1 MMKTVRIGSLRVHP
15 KLKAF
20 VEEELLPG
28 TDISPDTFWEGA
40 GRLINGLKPE
50 NERLL
55 AERRSF
61 QKQLDS
67 WYETHDATEN
77 QEGYLREIGYLED
90 EPEPFTVGTTGI
102 DPEINKQPGPQLV
115 VPLSNP
121 RYVLNAANA
130 RWGSLYDSL
139 YGSDILPEDDGR
151 ERGTSYNPKRG
162 EEVIRYAKKLLDQ
175 HVPLTEGSH
184 ADVQRYRIRNGKLE
198 AELTT
203 GAATLAAD
211 QLKGWRGEEEEPE
224 AILLEHHRLHLEIQ
238 MDRNHPI
245 GKTDAAGVKDILTE
259 AAITSIMDAEDSV
272 AAVDTEEKT
281 AVYRSWLG
289 LMKGTL
295 ETSFDKGG
303 KTVTRRL
310 NEDRT
315 YRSPSG
321 EDVTLSGRVLMLV
334 RNVGHLMTTDM
345 ITLEDG
351 SEAPEGIVDGLVTA
365 AAALH
370 DLKGNSPFR
379 NSAAGSIYIVK
390 PKMHG
395 SREVAFTNHLMTEIE
410 KLYGLAPNTIKIGV
424 MDEERRTSLN
434 LRACIRE
441 VKDRI
446 FFINTGFL
454 DRTGDEIHTSFRA
467 GPMIR
472 KAEMKTS
479 SWLGSYEEQNVSSGL
494 RVHLHERGQIGKGM
508 WAMPDEMK
516 LMMEQKDGQL
526 LAGGSTAW
534 VPSPTAAVLH
544 ALHYH
549 QVDVQDVH
557 RSKLEQEPPQ
567 SRMLEVPVASDRSW
581 SDDEIQGE
589 LENNAQGILGYV
601 VRWVEHGIGC
611 SKVPD
616 IHGTNL
622 MEDRATLRIS
632 SQHIA
637 NWLAHGICTEDQV
650 RQVMAKMA
658 ALVDEQNADDP
669 EYRAMTDNLEKSD
682 AFQAALELVLEGGR
696 QPNGYTEPI
705 LHRRRRAFKERMYV
719 NQ

>member
-1 MMKTVRIGSLRVHP
+1 MEAVRIGSLRVHP

-28 TDISPDTFWEGA
+28 TDVSPETFWEGA

-50 NERLL
+50 NDRLL
-55 AERRSF
+55 AERRAF

-67 WYETHDATEN
+67 WYETHDVTDD

-90 EPEPFTVGTTGI
+90 EPEAFTVETSGI
-102 DPEINKQPGPQLV
+102 DQEINQQPGPQLV

-139 YGSDILPEDDGR
+139 YGSDILSEENGK

-162 EEVIRYAKKLLDQ
+162 EDVIRWAKEMLDQ
-175 HVPLTEGSH
+175 HMPLADGSH
-184 ADVQRYRIRNGKLE
+184 AEVQHYRIRSGKLE
-198 AELTT
+198 AELPDRQT
-203 GAATLAAD
+203 TLAAN
-211 QLKGWRGEEEEPE
+211 QLKGWRGQEEEPE
-224 AILLEHHRLHLEIQ
+224 AILLEHHHLHMEIQ
-238 MDRNHPI
+238 IDRNHPI

-295 ETSFDKGG
+295 ETSFTKGG
-303 KTVTRRL
+303 RTVTRRL
-310 NEDRT
+310 EEDRT

-321 EDVTLSGRVLMLV
+321 GDVTLSGRVLMLV

-351 SEAPEGIVDGLVTA
+351 SEAPEGIIDGLVTA

-370 DLKGNSPFR
+370 DLKGNSPFQ
-379 NSAAGSIYIVK
+379 NSVEGSIYIVK

-395 SREVAFTNHLMTEIE
+395 SKEVAFTNHLMTEIE
-410 KLYGLAPNTIKIGV
+410 KLYGLAANTIKIGV

-434 LRACIRE
+434 LKACIRE

-454 DRTGDEIHTSFRA
+454 DRTGDEIHTSFHA

-472 KAEMKTS
+472 KAEMKAS
-479 SWLGSYEEQNVSSGL
+479 SWLGSYEEQNVSAGL
-494 RVHLHERGQIGKGM
+494 RVRLHERGQIGKGM

-516 LMMEQKDGQL
+516 QMMEQKDGQL

-549 QVDVQDVH
+549 QVDVREVH

-567 SRMLEVPVASDRSW
+567 SRMLDVPVAADRSW
-581 SDDEIQGE
+581 SAEEIQAE

-637 NWLAHGICTEDQV
+637 NWLAHGVCSEDQV

-658 ALVDEQNADDP
+658 ALVDKQNADDP
-669 EYRAMTDNLEKSD
+669 EYRSMTADLERSD

-705 LHRRRRAFKERMYV
+705 LHRRRREFKQRQYV
-719 NQ
+719 SQ